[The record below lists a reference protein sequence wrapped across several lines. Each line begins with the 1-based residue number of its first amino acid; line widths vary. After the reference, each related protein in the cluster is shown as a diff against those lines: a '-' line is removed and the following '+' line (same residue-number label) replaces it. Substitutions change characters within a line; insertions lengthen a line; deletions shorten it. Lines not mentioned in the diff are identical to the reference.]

1 MALALSLPPGVLPG
15 LPKEQPQFTPRSAST
30 PCLLHSAEQHKSRE
44 SGGGDA
50 LRRGGSRSRWEQ
62 AGSTS
67 PGPSPTQLIRGWLS
81 GKRDWLSG
89 KEAALRS
96 PNSDKTGSSRPEMSA
111 TCAARLCR
119 YVSKKGSGEQTT
131 RSPFSCRQIRNR
143 EPDFAEHRKHKLEYQ
158 ELQAAR
164 RVEWRSGGGI

>member
-81 GKRDWLSG
+81 GKRDWLSW

-111 TCAARLCR
+111 TCAAWLCR

-131 RSPFSCRQIRNR
+131 RSPFSCRQIR
-143 EPDFAEHRKHKLEYQ
+143 
-158 ELQAAR
+158 
-164 RVEWRSGGGI
+164 